1 MSESLHTLI
10 VGGGAA
16 GIFAAIQIKSL
27 LPSAHVLVLEKQG
40 QLLSK
45 VKVSGGG
52 RCNVTHACWTPRELV
67 QYYPRGQKELLGP
80 YHKFMTGDMM
90 HWLSERGVPTKIEED
105 GRVFPESNQSQ
116 TIIDCFLSEAKRLGV
131 EIHTKEGVKSVI
143 AEEEGFVVA
152 SSLKE
157 YHAANVLWATGS
169 TPSAL
174 KLLETLSVPL
184 TDRVPSLFAFD
195 IPLPWLNQ
203 LAGIS
208 LPEVTVSL
216 PLTNME
222 TSGPLLITHK
232 GLSGP
237 GILKLSSWAAY
248 ELAEIHYQF
257 RIMLNWVGESME
269 GILFQIEAQR
279 KQKGARKVLLTPL
292 YALPKRLW
300 RALLIAARI
309 HEENWADLTKEQIYS
324 LGQVLGAHDLPVKGK
339 STHKEEFVTAGGVD
353 TKFINFT
360 RMEHRQHPGL
370 FFAGEVLNID
380 ALTGGFNFQAAWT
393 TAWIAAHAIA
403 EQTLNQQ
410 NT

>member
-1 MSESLHTLI
+1 MSESLHALI

-16 GIFAAIQIKSL
+16 GIFAAIQIKNL
-27 LPSAHVLVLEKQG
+27 LPSANIVVLEKQR

-52 RCNVTHACWTPRELV
+52 RCNVTHACWTPKELV
-67 QYYPRGQKELLGP
+67 QYYPRGKKELLGP
-80 YHKFMTGDMM
+80 FHKFMTGDMM
-90 HWLSERGVPTKIEED
+90 HWLSVRGVPTKIEED

-116 TIIDCFLSEAKRLGV
+116 TIIDCFLTEAAKRGV
-131 EIHTKEGVKSVI
+131 EIRIKEGVQSVK
-143 AEEEGFVVA
+143 AEEKGFIVE
-152 SSLKE
+152 SSQNTYRTK
-157 YHAANVLWATGS
+157 NVLWSTGS

-195 IPLPWLNQ
+195 IPLQWLNQ

-208 LPEVTVSL
+208 LPHVTVSL
-216 PLTNME
+216 PMTRME

-248 ELAEIHYQF
+248 ELAEVNYQF
-257 RIMLNWVGESME
+257 RILLNWVGESLQE
-269 GILFQIEAQR
+269 ILVHIQTQR
-279 KQKGARKVLLTPL
+279 VQSGSRKVMLTPL
-292 YALPKRLW
+292 YTLPKRLW
-300 RALLIAARI
+300 RALLIAVGI
-309 HEENWADLTKEQIYS
+309 HEENWADLTKEQIQN
-324 LGQVLGAHDLPVKGK
+324 LAQVLGAHDLPVKGK

-360 RMEHRQHPGL
+360 RMEHAQHPGL

-403 EQTLNQQ
+403 DQPLNKE